1 MGLGGGFAGYGHLPA
16 ELLANALLV
25 ALAARGY
32 RSCAAFHAQSRA
44 SAAAA
49 AATTAAAAATAAT
62 AATATITITGGDASS
77 DAASATAAAS
87 AASAAAAASAASA
100 ASAAA
105 AAALIAVAA
114 APRDAA
120 REATRRQLW
129 YVARRTS
136 VGTSALSPRRA
147 ALPSLLLAL
156 AEPLVTLSVFVG
168 CLASALSSC
177 DAIGVSRK

>member
-44 SAAAA
+44 SAAAV
-49 AATTAAAAATAAT
+49 AATTAAAAAAAT
-62 AATATITITGGDASS
+62 AAAATITTTGGDAPS
-77 DAASATAAAS
+77 D
-87 AASAAAAASAASA
+87 AASAAAAASAS
-100 ASAAA
+100 A

-120 REATRRQLW
+120 HEATRRQVW
-129 YVARRTS
+129 YVARRAS
-136 VGTSALSPRRA
+136 VDPSALSPRRA

-177 DAIGVSRK
+177 DAIGVSSKCEC

>member
-44 SAAAA
+44 SAAAV
-49 AATTAAAAATAAT
+49 AATTAAAAAAAT
-62 AATATITITGGDASS
+62 AATITITTTGGDASS
-77 DAASATAAAS
+77 DAASAT
-87 AASAAAAASAASA
+87 AAASAASA

>member
-49 AATTAAAAATAAT
+49 AATTAAAAAAAT
-62 AATATITITGGDASS
+62 AATITITTTGGDASS
-77 DAASATAAAS
+77 DAASAT
-87 AASAAAAASAASA
+87 AAASAASA

>member
-44 SAAAA
+44 SAAAV
-49 AATTAAAAATAAT
+49 AATTAAAAAAAT
-62 AATATITITGGDASS
+62 AATITITTTGGDASS

-120 REATRRQLW
+120 REATRRQVW